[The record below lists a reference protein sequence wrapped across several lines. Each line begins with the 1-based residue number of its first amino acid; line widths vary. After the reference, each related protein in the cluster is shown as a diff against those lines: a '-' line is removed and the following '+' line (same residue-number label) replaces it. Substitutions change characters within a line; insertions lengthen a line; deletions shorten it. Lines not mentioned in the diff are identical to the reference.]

1 MLMRTW
7 KSRKECHF
15 CHLKEGDK
23 LPWEV
28 KSVGDLPGD
37 NWEKS
42 LQNEA
47 RLVEVSR
54 DFSKEDRVVFYV
66 CSKCMLLSLFDES
79 RTNFRYGFRLD
90 DSEDIQKEP
99 VPEKV
104 ETETIERKEEEG
116 GEEKEIQKEG
126 PEEKK
131 EEIEK
136 KE

>member
-7 KSRKECHF
+7 KSKKECHF
-15 CHLKEGDK
+15 CHLKEGDN
-23 LPWEV
+23 LSWEV

-42 LQNEA
+42 LQNEV
-47 RLVEVSR
+47 RLVEVTR

-90 DSEDIQKEP
+90 DSKDIQQEP
-99 VPEKV
+99 VSEKAV
-104 ETETIERKEEEG
+104 ETERKEEEG

-131 EEIEK
+131 EEIEA
-136 KE
+136 

>member
-1 MLMRTW
+1 MVMRTW
-7 KSRKECHF
+7 KSKKECHL

-42 LQNEA
+42 IQSEA
-47 RLVEVSR
+47 RLVEVAR
-54 DFSKEDRVVFYV
+54 DFSKEDRVIFYV

-90 DSEDIQKEP
+90 DSREVPKEP
-99 VPEKV
+99 APEKEV
-104 ETETIERKEEEG
+104 KIETTEGKEEESG
-116 GEEKEIQKEG
+116 DEKEIQKEG

-131 EEIEK
+131 EEV